1 MGKGGVSCDSRLAAA
16 NEGISMGIRWRIRRL
31 AQAQPFAGLFAT
43 MLLAVSLGWGAVLPA
58 AAVETGNAMANK
70 ATPTTFVGVRSVR
83 TQVTG
88 IDAKF
93 RYEFDVKHEQALALF
108 KIPRVRE
115 WPATLNNDKYIIQT
129 PDLTKI
135 VGDAV
140 SAPTDRIRLNGTPS
154 IVVVPDPW
162 RMSVQIRFEATET
175 LPDKPPHT
183 VSSNLE
189 LVGQIEPGLDPD
201 QLNQRVM
208 SLYGSYIPAALKNV
222 VLRDRLKV
230 VSNDEWKA
238 FLATLGE
245 TGDHPEVLGLTDMK
259 TRIIRVRPG
268 VPPAG
273 VLHELIHL
281 YASLTMH
288 DPHRMGP
295 SLREGITN
303 YLAQEAGKPKV
314 DLSWAYAVQTKIAEA
329 LAKNVGLDVLARA
342 YFGTDKDFA
351 DMATALD
358 SKRGG
363 KDLLL
368 AVQLMMAQS
377 NYADAYG
384 LLVGR

>member
-1 MGKGGVSCDSRLAAA
+1 
-16 NEGISMGIRWRIRRL
+16 MGIRWRVRRL
-31 AQAQPFAGLFAT
+31 AQVQRFAGLFGT
-43 MLLAVSLGWGAVLPA
+43 MLLGASLSWAAVLPA
-58 AAVETGNAMANK
+58 AAVEVGYAMADK
-70 ATPTTFVGVRSVR
+70 ATPKTPGGLRAVW

-88 IDAKF
+88 IDAKL
-93 RYEFDVKHEQALALF
+93 RYEFDLKHEQTLAFF

-115 WPATLNNDKYIIQT
+115 WPATLDNDKYIIRNAE
-129 PDLTKI
+129 LTKI
-135 VGDAV
+135 VSDAIG
-140 SAPTDRIRLNGTPS
+140 APSSTHVLNGAPS
-154 IVVVPDPW
+154 IIAVPDPW
-162 RMSVQIRFEATET
+162 RMNIQIKFDVTET
-175 LPDKPPHT
+175 LPDKPPHI

-189 LVGQIEPGLDPD
+189 LVGEIEPGLDPD
-201 QLNQRVM
+201 QLNKLVM
-208 SLYGSYIPAALKNV
+208 NSYGRYIPAALRNV
-222 VLRDRLKV
+222 VLRERLKV

-245 TGDHPEVLGLTDMK
+245 KGDHPEVLGLTDMK

-273 VLHELIHL
+273 ILHELIHL

-288 DPHRMGP
+288 DPHKMGP

-329 LAKNVGLDVLARA
+329 LANVVGLDVLARA

-351 DMATALD
+351 DMALALD
-358 SKRGG
+358 NKRGG
-363 KDLLL
+363 KDLLV
-368 AVQLMMAQS
+368 AVQLMMLQK